1 MNYLLDTCIIS
12 EIAKPKPEKAV
23 IRWIEGCDEESL
35 FLSVLTIGEIQKGI
49 ARISDNARHAK
60 FQQWLDVDLKQ
71 RFAYR
76 ILSINEAVAMTWGLV
91 QGRAEANGRPLPTI
105 DGLLGATALVHNL
118 VLVTR
123 NEPDFLATGATVLN
137 PWNA

>member
-1 MNYLLDTCIIS
+1 VNYLLDTCVIS
-12 EIAKPKPEKAV
+12 EVAKPKPEKSV

-49 ARISDNARHAK
+49 ARISDNTRRIK
-60 FQQWLDVDLKQ
+60 FQQWLDTNLRQ
-71 RFAYR
+71 RFVYR

-91 QGRAEANGRPLPTI
+91 QGKAEASGRPLPTI

-118 VLVTR
+118 ALVTR
-123 NEPDFLATGATVLN
+123 NEPDFLATGANVFN
-137 PWNA
+137 PWNS